1 MPAALRSF
9 LDKFLVLLSAP
20 RELWVIYFA
29 KAMEVVSYGLVMTT
43 ITLWLSSDL
52 GLTDARAGYV
62 VAFWSAGI
70 TFFTLLV
77 GSQVDAIG
85 IRRAFLLGF
94 AFCLVTRGVVASTNL
109 WWIAIPFG
117 LAPMTVGQALMIPVM
132 TAGVKRYTNVQ
143 QRSIAFSAYYVLMN
157 VGFLVAGRTF
167 DMLRDL
173 LGEHGQHVLPILGEV
188 STYRVLLL
196 VAFAVTIPSMTFTW
210 FLLRGDIAVNEEGRI
225 IREEQPLAREGEGV
239 FLALWRTVSETF
251 VKTVRILVSVWSEP
265 NFYRFLGFL
274 TLIVFVRIVFYH
286 MHYTFPKYGIREL
299 GEGAPIGQLWGVL
312 NPAVIILLVPL
323 IGALSQKMTS
333 YKMIAIGT
341 SIAAAPVFLLAMPPR
356 WFEPLAQTWFGDFIA
371 HRWLGVADPVVNP
384 LYVIIP
390 LFVVI
395 FSIGEAFWSPRLYE
409 YTASIAPKG
418 KVASYLA
425 LSLLPYFLASFVTGM
440 FSGKLLEWFCPSDE
454 SLARRYLIEKLQA
467 LSPEAAG
474 ELDPAQVLPL
484 LAEQLHMVVGPD
496 GLLSPE
502 VQLQIGQL
510 LDTTYPR
517 HSQTL
522 WLIVAVMAAICPLG
536 IITLRRFL
544 RSHEEG
550 RDEPLAKEST

>member
-1 MPAALRSF
+1 MPKAPPTSIDSHRHPGAEVTSPSTALRSF
-9 LDKFLVLLSAP
+9 LDKFLVLRTAP
-20 RELWVIYFA
+20 RELWVIYVA
-29 KAMEVVSYGLVMTT
+29 KAMEIVSYGLVMTT

-52 GLTDARAGYV
+52 GLSDARAGYV

-77 GSQVDAIG
+77 GSLVDAIG

-94 AFCLVTRGVVASTNL
+94 AFCLVSRGIVASTTL

-117 LAPMTVGQALMIPVM
+117 LAPLTVGQALMVPVM

-143 QRSIAFSAYYVLMN
+143 QRSIAFSGYYVLMN
-157 VGFLVAGRTF
+157 AGFLVAGWSFDKLRT
-167 DMLRDL
+167 L
-173 LGEHGQHVLPILGEV
+173 LGEHGRHMLPLLGEV
-188 STYRVLLL
+188 STYRILLL
-196 VAFAVTIPSMTFTW
+196 VAFAVTFPSMLFTW
-210 FLLRGDIAVNEEGRI
+210 SLLRGDIAVNEQGQI
-225 IREEQPLAREGEGV
+225 IREEQAVSRAGEGV
-239 FLALWRTVSETF
+239 FVALWRTVSETF
-251 VKTVRILVSVWSEP
+251 MKTVRILVSVWSEP

-286 MHYTFPKYGIREL
+286 MHYTFPKFGLREL
-299 GEGAPIGQLWGVL
+299 GEGAPIGRLWGLL
-312 NPAVIILLVPL
+312 NPAVIILLVPV
-323 IGALSQKMTS
+323 IGALSQKISS

-356 WFEPLAQTWFGDFIA
+356 WFQPLADTWFGSFIA
-371 HRWLGVADPVVNP
+371 HDWLGVADPVVNP
-384 LYVIIP
+384 LYVVIP
-390 LFVVI
+390 IFVVI

-440 FSGKLLEWFCPSDE
+440 FSGKLLEWFCP
-454 SLARRYLIEKLQA
+454 
-467 LSPEAAG
+467 
-474 ELDPAQVLPL
+474 
-484 LAEQLHMVVGPD
+484 AEG
-496 GLLSPE
+496 
-502 VQLQIGQL
+502 
-510 LDTTYPR
+510 PR

-522 WLIVAVMAAICPLG
+522 WLIVASMAAICPLG
-536 IITLRRFL
+536 IITLKRFL

-550 RDEPLAKEST
+550 RDEPLAKEPA